1 MKILLIDNY
10 DSFVY
15 NLYQYFDEA
24 GCEVTV
30 QRNDQVILNE
40 VDSYDA
46 LILSPGPG
54 VPEDAGQLK
63 EIIAKFKTKPMLGIC
78 LGMQAISEVFDGD
91 LELLDKPLHGFSIE
105 IEHYNNSIFK
115 SVPEL
120 FSVGRYHSWVVNE
133 KSLNNQFEILSRD
146 KNGQLMAIKHHNY
159 SMYGFQFHPESV
171 LTDNGRQLITNF
183 LNEVKTCN

>member
-63 EIIAKFKTKPMLGIC
+63 EIITKFKTEADQYCIEKCTFSMYIYSSYLSCHIC
-78 LGMQAISEVFDGD
+78 LLFCKILWLVKS
-91 LELLDKPLHGFSIE
+91 KFSG
-105 IEHYNNSIFK
+105 YF
-115 SVPEL
+115 P
-120 FSVGRYHSWVVNE
+120 
-133 KSLNNQFEILSRD
+133 
-146 KNGQLMAIKHHNY
+146 
-159 SMYGFQFHPESV
+159 
-171 LTDNGRQLITNF
+171 
-183 LNEVKTCN
+183 